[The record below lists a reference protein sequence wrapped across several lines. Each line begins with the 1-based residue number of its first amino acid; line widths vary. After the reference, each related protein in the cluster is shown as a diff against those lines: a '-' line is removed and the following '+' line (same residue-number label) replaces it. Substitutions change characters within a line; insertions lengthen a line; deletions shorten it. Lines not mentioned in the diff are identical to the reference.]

1 MHSPSTAPHSTPCH
15 TPILLSSEL
24 VMGIDSDQT
33 HYVLRSDRIAH
44 YTSLYCIMSPIV
56 SLSCHVILCYVILC
70 RVMSCHVMSCHAIS
84 STIMSCHTIL
94 RYTVLYCTVRTCA
107 IFNIRFSCCTPRY
120 LIISTIS
127 MTNHIGFSYH
137 AISYPLATIRHNHY
151 PP

>member
-1 MHSPSTAPHSTPCH
+1 MSCEKVCSMHSPSTAPHSTPCH

-70 RVMSCHVMSCHAIS
+70 RVMSCHVMSCYIVYYYVLPH
-84 STIMSCHTIL
+84 HTALHCII
-94 RYTVLYCTVRTCA
+94 LYCTYVCNLQYQIQLLYSTLSHH
-107 IFNIRFSCCTPRY
+107 FNNLY
-120 LIISTIS
+120 D
-127 MTNHIGFSYH
+127 
-137 AISYPLATIRHNHY
+137 
-151 PP
+151 